1 MSNRTLRV
9 LIVEDSEDDALLL
22 IRELKKG
29 GYNPVYERV
38 ETSAAMKKALK
49 KKQWDIILCDYTLP
63 KFNARSALA
72 ILKEANIDIP
82 IIIVSGTIGEETAI
96 ECMRLG
102 AQDYIMKSNLSR
114 LGPAIAR
121 ELKEA
126 EVRNKQKQAEEERRF
141 RDILLATQQE
151 VSIDGIL
158 VVDENNRI
166 LLYNRRFIELWKLP
180 AKLVEDR
187 IDEPVLQFVTAQ
199 MADPRS
205 FLQRVQYL
213 YEHRQETSRDELVLA
228 DGRFFDRYS
237 APMVG
242 SDKRYFGR
250 IWYFRDITE
259 RKRTEDQLQE
269 SEKKYKLIT
278 EKINDIVWIADMNLQ
293 IQYVTPSVSKVLGF
307 SLEAIYGTIK
317 KQMTLES
324 LAIVMEAL
332 ARELAVEKR
341 VDGNP
346 NRTINL
352 VLEFYH
358 KDGSTRW
365 LETIIS
371 GLRDE
376 EGVLTGIHGVSRDIT
391 ERKLIEFERET
402 ALKSLQKSEEL
413 FTKLMITIP
422 DIIVLT
428 DLEGNIMFANE
439 NTLPIFGYKREEIE
453 GQNVLKFV
461 APRDQEVAKKNL
473 KLLLNSRLTPMEFNL
488 LAKDRREIPF
498 EINGDVLRKEDGTPF
513 AIVHVCRNISERK
526 QSEKLLRERDERLY
540 GITQNLPGIIFQF
553 YAKDTGEYGVSYV
566 SQPVDEFSKIIVGD
580 AAANLDTFF
589 PSFVSRVYE
598 GDRDRFL
605 VSIKTAVDEISPWN
619 FEGRIVTQSDEMVWF
634 QGISIPTRY
643 EDQLVFD
650 GILLNITERNL
661 AEEKSR
667 QSEEKFRNI
676 FMTTPNCITISRLSD
691 GIIKDVN
698 RGFEDIVG
706 WKREDVIG
714 FKSTEPPL
722 NLWVDLS
729 ERNFMVEESKS
740 GRDVLNRQFEF
751 RRRDGSIRTGIYSA
765 RPINIDGEAAVIFI
779 LQDITEQKRAENEL
793 KLFAENLEDANIAL
807 RVLMNRRDKD
817 QKEFEEKLQINI
829 NDLVIPYLKKLKM
842 GNLDDRNKNYVN
854 VLEKNLSDVLS
865 PFMRD
870 IQSLHKK
877 LTPQEIQIVDLIRQG
892 KNTKE
897 IADMLNASVNT
908 IATHRD
914 NIRKK
919 MNLKN
924 SKINLR
930 SHILSLK

>member
-307 SLEAIYGTIK
+307 GLEAIYG
-317 KQMTLES
+317 
-324 LAIVMEAL
+324 
-332 ARELAVEKR
+332 
-341 VDGNP
+341 
-346 NRTINL
+346 
-352 VLEFYH
+352 
-358 KDGSTRW
+358 
-365 LETIIS
+365 
-371 GLRDE
+371 
-376 EGVLTGIHGVSRDIT
+376 
-391 ERKLIEFERET
+391 
-402 ALKSLQKSEEL
+402 
-413 FTKLMITIP
+413 
-422 DIIVLT
+422 
-428 DLEGNIMFANE
+428 
-439 NTLPIFGYKREEIE
+439 
-453 GQNVLKFV
+453 
-461 APRDQEVAKKNL
+461 
-473 KLLLNSRLTPMEFNL
+473 
-488 LAKDRREIPF
+488 
-498 EINGDVLRKEDGTPF
+498 
-513 AIVHVCRNISERK
+513 
-526 QSEKLLRERDERLY
+526 
-540 GITQNLPGIIFQF
+540 
-553 YAKDTGEYGVSYV
+553 
-566 SQPVDEFSKIIVGD
+566 
-580 AAANLDTFF
+580 
-589 PSFVSRVYE
+589 
-598 GDRDRFL
+598 
-605 VSIKTAVDEISPWN
+605 
-619 FEGRIVTQSDEMVWF
+619 
-634 QGISIPTRY
+634 
-643 EDQLVFD
+643 
-650 GILLNITERNL
+650 
-661 AEEKSR
+661 
-667 QSEEKFRNI
+667 
-676 FMTTPNCITISRLSD
+676 
-691 GIIKDVN
+691 
-698 RGFEDIVG
+698 
-706 WKREDVIG
+706 
-714 FKSTEPPL
+714 
-722 NLWVDLS
+722 
-729 ERNFMVEESKS
+729 
-740 GRDVLNRQFEF
+740 
-751 RRRDGSIRTGIYSA
+751 
-765 RPINIDGEAAVIFI
+765 
-779 LQDITEQKRAENEL
+779 
-793 KLFAENLEDANIAL
+793 
-807 RVLMNRRDKD
+807 
-817 QKEFEEKLQINI
+817 
-829 NDLVIPYLKKLKM
+829 
-842 GNLDDRNKNYVN
+842 
-854 VLEKNLSDVLS
+854 
-865 PFMRD
+865 
-870 IQSLHKK
+870 
-877 LTPQEIQIVDLIRQG
+877 
-892 KNTKE
+892 
-897 IADMLNASVNT
+897 
-908 IATHRD
+908 
-914 NIRKK
+914 
-919 MNLKN
+919 
-924 SKINLR
+924 
-930 SHILSLK
+930 